1 MEVKGKIILLVED
14 NADDEAL
21 TLRALRHSNLTN
33 EIDVVRDGAEALDYL
48 FCQGTHAERD
58 YLRVPSVIFLD
69 VKLPKMDGA
78 EVVKKIRENKKTRH
92 IPIVML
98 TTSTQESDM
107 IRCYDNGANSYIKK
121 PVDFNKFMQ
130 TVTLMGAYWLT
141 LNSAPKD

>member
-1 MEVKGKIILLVED
+1 MKFEGKIILLVED

-21 TLRALRHSNLTN
+21 TLRALKHSDLTN

-48 FCQGTHAERD
+48 FCQGVHAKRD
-58 YLRVPSVIFLD
+58 CLKKPSVIFLD
-69 VKLPKMDGA
+69 VKLPKVDGA
-78 EVVKKIRENKKTRH
+78 EVVKKIRENESTRY

-107 IRCYDNGANSYIKK
+107 IRCYENGANSYIKK
-121 PVDFNKFMQ
+121 PIDFNKFMQ

-141 LNSAPKD
+141 LNSSPND